1 MPHFLLSHGSLG
13 PVIDLFVG
21 VSAPRLVAI
30 QQAGQTAPTPTL
42 AKGLIDTGAS
52 HTCVDVSIIDAFG
65 LSAKRLASVIT
76 PTTGAKPVK
85 CHTFDVAIYIPMGA
99 AGTPPWARVAHEVTR
114 AELKHQG
121 FEVLIGRDLLSD
133 GMLIYDGKHN
143 VFTLSF

>member
-1 MPHFLLSHGSLG
+1 MPHFLLSHGPLG
-13 PVIDLFVG
+13 PIIDLYVG

-30 QQAGQTAPTPTL
+30 QQAGQTAPTPIL
-42 AKGLIDTGAS
+42 AKGLVDTGAS
-52 HTCVDVSIIDAFG
+52 HTAVDVSIIDGFG

-85 CHTFDVAIYIPMGA
+85 CHTYDVAIYVPIGSTA
-99 AGTPPWARVAHEVTR
+99 PWAKVAHEVTR

-121 FEVLIGRDLLSD
+121 FEVLIGRDILAESV
-133 GMLIYDGKHN
+133 LIYDGKHN